1 MKKNCY
7 KCFNKDGTFKRLNF
21 FYETFINPSYLTN
34 ISIMLT
40 IIFCLCKNYFLIQ
53 SIMPLLITN
62 GITIIVQYITNNIND
77 NNFEYKKRN
86 IKYICN
92 YDDDDQKHILNSFN
106 KSKNFLF
113 TIFYSSIIHFWLP
126 ILIIGYGRSKK
137 YGNPK
142 FIDKS
147 QSNFLSSLF
156 ICLSIVLLY
165 GVFCN
170 KDQYIV
176 VDIDENNML
185 PFIFKVYL
193 PILVLSTYFYFYF

>member
-1 MKKNCY
+1 MRKNCY
-7 KCFNKDGTFKRLNF
+7 KCFNNDGTFKKINF
-21 FYETFINPSYLTN
+21 LYETFINPSYLTN

-40 IIFCLCKNYFLIQ
+40 LIFCLCKNFFLIQ

-62 GITIIVQYITNNIND
+62 GFSIIVQYITNNIND

-86 IKYICN
+86 VKYICN
-92 YDDDDQKHILNSFN
+92 YDDDDQEKIINNFN
-106 KSKNFLF
+106 KTKNILI
-113 TIFYSSIIHFWLP
+113 TIFYSSVIHFWLP

-176 VDIDENNML
+176 VEIDETKVL
-185 PFIFKVYL
+185 SFFCKVYL
-193 PILVLSTYFYFYF
+193 PILVITIYLYF